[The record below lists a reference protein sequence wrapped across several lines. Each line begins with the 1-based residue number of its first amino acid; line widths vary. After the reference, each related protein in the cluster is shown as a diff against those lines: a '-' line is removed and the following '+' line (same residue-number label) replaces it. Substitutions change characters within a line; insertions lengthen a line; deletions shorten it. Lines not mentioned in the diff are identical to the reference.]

1 MSDGV
6 AQDLCHKTK
15 SFWNHTTTDHKKGEQ
30 LEDRRNVGENS
41 CNSGDGTDQTGPI
54 LDVYVHVYVY
64 DGDDDDD
71 DDDGDGDDKMVN
83 LENKGSTSLWNISNP
98 IHKIT
103 VK

>member
-1 MSDGV
+1 M
-6 AQDLCHKTK
+6 
-15 SFWNHTTTDHKKGEQ
+15 
-30 LEDRRNVGENS
+30 EDRRNVGENS

-83 LENKGSTSLWNISNP
+83 LENKGSTSL
-98 IHKIT
+98 
-103 VK
+103 